1 MQYLLGSAGSPSPDI
16 VQHPPPPPFFMIIA
30 FHRRVSLL
38 AIEADSRILIVCSG
52 TFTAHPQQDLLSS
65 QALTGPF
72 YRLRTVRE
80 KRGPLNSNS
89 SKRDIRGSMAT
100 WGEWHFSE
108 RDDDS

>member
-1 MQYLLGSAGSPSPDI
+1 MQYLLGSAGSMYCTAC
-16 VQHPPPPPFFMIIA
+16 PPPFFYDHS
-30 FHRRVSLL
+30 FHRRVLLL

-52 TFTAHPQQDLLSS
+52 TFTAHPQEDLLSS

-80 KRGPLNSNS
+80 KRDTLNSNS
-89 SKRDIRGSMAT
+89 SKCDIRGSMAT
-100 WGEWHFSE
+100 WGKWHFSE